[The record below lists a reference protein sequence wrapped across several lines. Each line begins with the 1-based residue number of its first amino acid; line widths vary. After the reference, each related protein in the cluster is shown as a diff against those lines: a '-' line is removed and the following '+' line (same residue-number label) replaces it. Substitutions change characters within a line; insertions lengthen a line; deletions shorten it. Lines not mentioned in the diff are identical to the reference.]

1 MARTRESDVLYNNGD
16 LDGEIRQR
24 NVDLEDANA
33 VLEGR
38 RTSSGGG
45 SPAENFM
52 ERVLYLVRWMR
63 DEFHDERELPDREMI
78 RAAGLM
84 GMTENPRSYL
94 RRERRD
100 LNGDWADLKALWTA
114 FANRKSQILA
124 LPAQVQQ
131 RIIDFVAPWRD
142 ESLQQPFMQPR
153 FLSGLRSAFFHLA
166 VSSDRYFT
174 PQRIVHGEFGIP
186 PEWLNFA
193 TVPPSPPR
201 LEGPP
206 SPTPEQRDSLKR
218 QREVRE
224 WMDDTSHWVQGEAE
238 LRKFGR
244 FGQ

>member
-52 ERVLYLVRWMR
+52 ERVLYLVRWIR

-100 LNGDWADLKALWTA
+100 LNGDWADLQALWTA

-131 RIIDFVAPWRD
+131 RIIDFVAPGAT
-142 ESLQQPFMQPR
+142 SPSSSHSCNHASSPG
-153 FLSGLRSAFFHLA
+153 SGARS
-166 VSSDRYFT
+166 ST
-174 PQRIVHGEFGIP
+174 WP
-186 PEWLNFA
+186 
-193 TVPPSPPR
+193 
-201 LEGPP
+201 
-206 SPTPEQRDSLKR
+206 
-218 QREVRE
+218 
-224 WMDDTSHWVQGEAE
+224 
-238 LRKFGR
+238 
-244 FGQ
+244 

>member
-38 RTSSGGG
+38 RTSSG
-45 SPAENFM
+45 
-52 ERVLYLVRWMR
+52 
-63 DEFHDERELPDREMI
+63 
-78 RAAGLM
+78 AA
-84 GMTENPRSYL
+84 
-94 RRERRD
+94 RRRRTSWSACSTLD
-100 LNGDWADLKALWTA
+100 LNGDWADLQALWTA

-186 PEWLNFA
+186 P
-193 TVPPSPPR
+193 S
-201 LEGPP
+201 G
-206 SPTPEQRDSLKR
+206 
-218 QREVRE
+218 
-224 WMDDTSHWVQGEAE
+224 
-238 LRKFGR
+238 
-244 FGQ
+244 